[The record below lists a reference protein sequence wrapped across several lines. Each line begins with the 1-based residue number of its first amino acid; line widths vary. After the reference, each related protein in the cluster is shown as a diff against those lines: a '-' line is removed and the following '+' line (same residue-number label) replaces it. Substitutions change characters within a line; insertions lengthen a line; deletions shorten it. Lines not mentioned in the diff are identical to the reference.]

1 MVLHADRN
9 GVETTGSLDTR
20 ITSVGRFIRRYKI
33 DELSQLWNVFIGNM
47 SLVGPRPNTVKEV
60 EKYNTEE
67 KLLLHSKP
75 GITDISSIIFSNES
89 DIVGLEKDP
98 EQAYDKLIRPLKCKL
113 GLIYAE
119 NQNFFLDCYLIVL
132 TLLAIINK
140 NKSMDLTK
148 NLLINLNCEDA
159 LLKELLATQYFTNSL
174 LTKNLISKI

>member
-1 MVLHADRN
+1 MVPIFHQ
-9 GVETTGSLDTR
+9 
-20 ITSVGRFIRRYKI
+20 
-33 DELSQLWNVFIGNM
+33 LSFQMNRHRW
-47 SLVGPRPNTVKEV
+47 SR
-60 EKYNTEE
+60 
-67 KLLLHSKP
+67 
-75 GITDISSIIFSNES
+75 
-89 DIVGLEKDP
+89 KDP

-159 LLKELLATQYFTNSL
+159 LLKELFSNPVFHKQSFNQEF
-174 LTKNLISKI
+174 N